1 LTFAEAVGGFLARFT
16 SDRPRINFACN
27 LQAPSRLF
35 TVVLLQRFK
44 IQEGELDK
52 QQLAILAPFLTGAW
66 VVWLLFDAIRQ
77 YLRIRSQAVAQDK
90 LLVRVS
96 SPESLEVFL
105 ASESGKQFLRSL
117 EPNPKDAWR
126 SIIRSSQTAAIFA
139 VLGTGTLLCHFSLP
153 ETQGLLLFSLGAF
166 ILSAAFGVSTLVSW
180 SLHRRAGLLPDGE

>member
-1 LTFAEAVGGFLARFT
+1 
-16 SDRPRINFACN
+16 
-27 LQAPSRLF
+27 LF

>member
-1 LTFAEAVGGFLARFT
+1 
-16 SDRPRINFACN
+16 
-27 LQAPSRLF
+27 
-35 TVVLLQRFK
+35 
-44 IQEGELDK
+44 LDK

-77 YLRIRSQAVAQDK
+77 YLRIRSQAAAQDK

-126 SIIRSSQTAAIFA
+126 SIIRSTQTAAIFA
-139 VLGTGTLLCHFSLP
+139 VLGTGTLLCHFSFR

-180 SLHRRAGLLPDGE
+180 ALHLRSGLLSGGE

>member
-1 LTFAEAVGGFLARFT
+1 M
-16 SDRPRINFACN
+16 
-27 LQAPSRLF
+27 
-35 TVVLLQRFK
+35 
-44 IQEGELDK
+44 DK

-126 SIIRSSQTAAIFA
+126 SIIRSTQTAAIFA
-139 VLGTGTLLCHFSLP
+139 VLGTGTLLCHFSFR

-180 SLHRRAGLLPDGE
+180 ALHRRAGLLPGGE